1 MMPLTT
7 LEKSTI
13 RSTLLIFSVLIPLL
27 CIYLF
32 LSFRTLY
39 IPIEVPNTDTMFEIS
54 AGSSLAKVSN
64 DLTNAGLIEDSV
76 FFILLAKW
84 RNAENSIQAGEYS
97 LDGNITPVQ
106 LLRKFVA
113 GETLQYRLTLVE
125 GWTFDQALNEIWLSE
140 KVNIELAGLS
150 KSEISA
156 SLNLE
161 TENPEGMFF
170 PDTYFYTA
178 GTSDREILLR
188 AKENLENILAD
199 AWGNR
204 LGALPLESSYEALIL
219 ASIIE
224 KESSVESERGHISG
238 VFVRRL
244 EQGMRLQ
251 SDPTVIY
258 GLGPDFDGNIK
269 SKDLRNETAY
279 NTYRIK
285 GLPPTPIALAG
296 IESIEAS
303 VNPLPSSYLY
313 FVATGDGGHEFS
325 SSLEEHNA
333 AVNEYQR

>member
-1 MMPLTT
+1 MPLTT

-39 IPIEVPNTDTMFEIS
+39 IPIEVPNTNTMFEIS

-97 LDGNITPVQ
+97 LDGNITPAQ

>member
-1 MMPLTT
+1 MRPA
-7 LEKSTI
+7 
-13 RSTLLIFSVLIPLL
+13 R
-27 CIYLF
+27 
-32 LSFRTLY
+32 
-39 IPIEVPNTDTMFEIS
+39 
-54 AGSSLAKVSN
+54 
-64 DLTNAGLIEDSV
+64 
-76 FFILLAKW
+76 
-84 RNAENSIQAGEYS
+84 
-97 LDGNITPVQ
+97 
-106 LLRKFVA
+106 LRKFVA

-140 KVNIELAGLS
+140 KVNIELTGLS
-150 KSEISA
+150 KSEISV

-258 GLGPDFDGNIK
+258 GLGPDFDGSIK

-303 VNPLPSSYLY
+303 VNPLPSNYLY
-313 FVATGDGGHEFS
+313 FVATGDGGHKFS

>member
-1 MMPLTT
+1 M
-7 LEKSTI
+7 
-13 RSTLLIFSVLIPLL
+13 LIPLL

-39 IPIEVPNTDTMFEIS
+39 IPIGVSNTDTMFEIS

-64 DLTNAGLIEDSV
+64 DLTNAGLIEDPV

-84 RNAENSIQAGEYS
+84 RNAENSIKAGEYS
-97 LDGNITPVQ
+97 LDGNITPAQ

-113 GETLQYRLTLVE
+113 GEALQYRLTLVE
-125 GWTFDQALNEIWLSE
+125 GWTFDQALTEIWRSE

-150 KSEISA
+150 KSEIST

-161 TENPEGMFF
+161 TENPEGMLF

-188 AKENLENILAD
+188 AKENLDNILAD

-204 LGALPLESSYEALIL
+204 LGALPLESSYDALIL

-258 GLGPDFDGNIK
+258 GLGPDFDGNLK

-296 IESIEAS
+296 IESIDAS
-303 VNPLPSSYLY
+303 VNPLSSSYLY
-313 FVATGDGGHEFS
+313 FVATGDGGHKFS
-325 SSLEEHNA
+325 SSLEEHNS

>member
-1 MMPLTT
+1 MKPLII
-7 LEKSTI
+7 LGKSAI
-13 RSTLLIFSVLIPLL
+13 RNTLLIFSVLIPLL
-27 CIYLF
+27 CIYLY

-39 IPIEVPNTDTMFEIS
+39 IPVGVSNTDTMFEIS

-64 DLTNAGLIEDSV
+64 DLTNAGLIEDPV

-84 RNAENSIQAGEYS
+84 RNAENSIKTGEYS
-97 LDGNITPVQ
+97 LDGNITPAQ

-125 GWTFDQALNEIWLSE
+125 GWTFDQALTEIWSSE

-150 KSEISA
+150 KSEIST

-161 TENPEGMFF
+161 TENPEGMLF

-188 AKENLENILAD
+188 AKENLDNILAD

-204 LGALPLESSYEALIL
+204 LGALPLESSYDALIL

-258 GLGPDFDGNIK
+258 GLGPDFDGNLK

-296 IESIEAS
+296 IESIDAS
-303 VNPLPSSYLY
+303 VNPLSSSYLY
-313 FVATGDGGHEFS
+313 FVATGDGGHKFS
-325 SSLEEHNA
+325 SSLEEHNS

>member
-39 IPIEVPNTDTMFEIS
+39 IPIEVPNTNTMFEIS

-97 LDGNITPVQ
+97 LDGNITPAQ